1 MGDGGEGGVMR
12 TSLVVTRGRTSG
24 IPPFFVAFVVTPI
37 ASTASELVSSLLF
50 AMKRRKRT
58 ISLTY
63 SQVYGAISM
72 NNTM

>member
-1 MGDGGEGGVMR
+1 MR
-12 TSLVVTRGRTSG
+12 TSLVVTCGRTSG